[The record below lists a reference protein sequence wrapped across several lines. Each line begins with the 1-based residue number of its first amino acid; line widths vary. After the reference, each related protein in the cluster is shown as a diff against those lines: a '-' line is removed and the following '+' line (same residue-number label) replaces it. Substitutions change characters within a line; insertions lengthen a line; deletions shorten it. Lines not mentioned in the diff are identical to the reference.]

1 MKHAMIA
8 LIVLPALL
16 AGCSG
21 GSGTSDEATATE
33 PAAGPGSTAAVDDE
47 DLLKQWGPSERPDR
61 EAQPLEFFHWRV
73 DELFRRGD
81 ADENGKLGFDEFS
94 GEQVNFERIDV
105 NDDGF
110 VTKKEFIDDL
120 LPLMQSTGEIP

>member
-1 MKHAMIA
+1 MKYAMIA
-8 LIVLPALL
+8 SIVLTVLL

-21 GSGTSDEATATE
+21 GGGTSDEATAAE
-33 PAAGPGSTAAVDDE
+33 PAAGAE
-47 DLLKQWGPSERPDR
+47 DLFKQWGPSEMPDR
-61 EAQPLEFFHWRV
+61 EAQPLEFFYWRV
-73 DELFRRGD
+73 DEHFRRSD
-81 ADENGKLGFDEFS
+81 ADENGKLAFDEFG

-110 VTKKEFIDDL
+110 VTKQEFIDDL